1 MVNQSSPLKKE
12 VPLIDNDL
20 SEELKTYLSNKFKS
34 NKTIPSF
41 ENETGIEYWEDLAKK
56 ITEDKLLFNELKKC
70 YPQLNFPIELGI
82 EEKQEY
88 KDVVL
93 KGKTENIKLPSALRL
108 NDPKNITLKIGES
121 IAGKIPILTVPD
133 QEDFIKIL
141 QCLLY
146 KNNPKPVPQSMGAVL
161 INGLNNWQKIAN
173 LKSDWLANHTVDNWS
188 KEFYLNVLPSYSLYK
203 DKLIIISTKPYS
215 NVSAKQ
221 LGLNE
226 SLWLSYSISI
236 REEHECTHLYTLK
249 KFGIAS
255 NNLHDELIADYIG
268 IVKTI
273 GKYNKSWMFMFMGL
287 ENYPKYRQGAR
298 LENYVSDDK
307 LSKDDFIKL
316 IEIVKMAIENISIF
330 DESVGKL
337 QSNID
342 QMCRIDAL
350 CETSLEELSST
361 NGASLLIDNY
371 NKRL

>member
-1 MVNQSSPLKKE
+1 MVNQSSPKKKE

-20 SEELKTYLSNKFKS
+20 SDELKTYLSNKFKS
-34 NKTIPSF
+34 NKTILSF

-93 KGKTENIKLPSALRL
+93 KGKTENIKLPSVLRL

-161 INGLNNWQKIAN
+161 INGLNNWQKIAS
-173 LKSDWLANHTVDNWS
+173 LKSDWLASHTLDKWS

-226 SLWLSYSISI
+226 SLWLSYSLSI
-236 REEHECTHLYTLK
+236 REKHECTHLYTLK

-316 IEIVKMAIENISIF
+316 VEIVKMAIENISIF
-330 DESVGKL
+330 DESAGEL

-342 QMCRIDAL
+342 QMFRIDAL

>member
-1 MVNQSSPLKKE
+1 MVNQSPFKEE
-12 VPLIDNDL
+12 VPLIDNGL

-34 NKTIPSF
+34 NKTILSF

-82 EEKQEY
+82 EEKEEY

-93 KGKTENIKLPSALRL
+93 KGKTENIKLPSVLRL
-108 NDPKNITLKIGES
+108 NDPKNITLKIGEI

-141 QCLLY
+141 QCLIY

-173 LKSDWLANHTVDNWS
+173 LKSDWSADHNVDNWS
-188 KEFYLNVLPSYSLYK
+188 KEFYLNILPNYSLYK

-316 IEIVKMAIENISIF
+316 VEIIKMAIENISIF
-330 DESVGKL
+330 DESAGKL

-342 QMCRIDAL
+342 QMFRIDAL